1 MKPRNE
7 LIREY
12 VQMYYERT
20 NRTSFA
26 KNYNRMID
34 MWIDFTPE
42 ERTIINKRL
51 SSDMMLPF
59 TDNLK

>member
-1 MKPRNE
+1 MNPRNE
-7 LIREY
+7 LIDEY
-12 VQMYYERT
+12 VNMYYERT
-20 NRTSFA
+20 KRTSFT

-34 MWIDFTPE
+34 MWIEFTPE

-59 TDNLK
+59 TDKLK